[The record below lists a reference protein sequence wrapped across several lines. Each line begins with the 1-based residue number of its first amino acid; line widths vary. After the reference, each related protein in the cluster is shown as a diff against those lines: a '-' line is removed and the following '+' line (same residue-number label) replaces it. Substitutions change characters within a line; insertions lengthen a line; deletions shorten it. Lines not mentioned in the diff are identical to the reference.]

1 MGPPA
6 GTPFPPLL
14 QLLPPVM
21 GAGWL
26 GKHTRTPTYTPPG
39 RGETSEVA
47 LEPLA
52 PLGLAPELP
61 LPLTPRSGLTPF
73 PPERL

>member
-26 GKHTRTPTYTPPG
+26 GKQTQTPTHTDTHPHPSRK
-39 RGETSEVA
+39 RGKQVK
-47 LEPLA
+47 
-52 PLGLAPELP
+52 LP
-61 LPLTPRSGLTPF
+61 LSRWLL
-73 PPERL
+73 